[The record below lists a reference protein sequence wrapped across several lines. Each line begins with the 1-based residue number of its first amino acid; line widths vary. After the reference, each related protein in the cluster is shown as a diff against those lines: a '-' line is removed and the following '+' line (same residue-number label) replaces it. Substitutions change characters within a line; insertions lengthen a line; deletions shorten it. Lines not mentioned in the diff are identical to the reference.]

1 MKCMAKNR
9 MLVLLICGLLLIGL
23 LPVGGM
29 AEADPDADDNVKVT
43 FQYSTSTSTGNGT
56 KENPYTYELNYR
68 SSKTDKLEIKT
79 VNPLAKINGG
89 SNAYTVSLDYGWNNI
104 EFTVTSA
111 DQTKTAYYH
120 IRWSRTKQTR
130 NEYLKKGDIF
140 TEPATDATTADGK
153 IVNLNTNEAYEY
165 RLQGD
170 SSWTCVSGVTEILNL
185 RAGTYEIHYG
195 ESATHKRND
204 NYTYISIP
212 VGCKNQPFTTINKTS
227 YEIVMPEKVYIGQ
240 RVTLKIKLTGETFK
254 PVGTVSVT
262 AKNSANEWGQ
272 SIRPTVS
279 IRGYEAVGGVKYAVA
294 SFVLSGIS
302 ASESGCTLTIDS
314 VTLLK
319 DNYYEITGTT
329 GADALVAGTTVV
341 PKNTSDAIAFDKKTL
356 YKAGSTVTISLTKS
370 SGAGVDQIQSFDVC
384 KADGTVVESS
394 TDGSPIT
401 VTVTENLHIAN
412 VKATYLPANFTA
424 MEAQLARVK
433 GADLTL
439 YTDDS
444 RVALQERLA
453 LAEQMYKC
461 TAKDQKLID
470 DFVPTLQ
477 KAIDEL
483 VPKAGD
489 YREITKAK
497 ARIPADGSVYTDES
511 WSAVAAAAAA
521 AQTAMDEQW
530 NRLKQAEISTLAAR
544 LNDAIDKLQYKP
556 ADYTGVNKAI
566 AKANALNKEE
576 YSDFSAV
583 EAAFNAVIWDK
594 NVSEQAEVNAM
605 AKAIEDA
612 IAALEKREAAQTAL
626 PPQTGDHSPIE
637 WLFMLLILSGAGL
650 CAALYSGKRKSVDK

>member
-1 MKCMAKNR
+1 M
-9 MLVLLICGLLLIGL
+9 
-23 LPVGGM
+23 
-29 AEADPDADDNVKVT
+29 
-43 FQYSTSTSTGNGT
+43 
-56 KENPYTYELNYR
+56 
-68 SSKTDKLEIKT
+68 
-79 VNPLAKINGG
+79 
-89 SNAYTVSLDYGWNNI
+89 
-104 EFTVTSA
+104 
-111 DQTKTAYYH
+111 
-120 IRWSRTKQTR
+120 
-130 NEYLKKGDIF
+130 
-140 TEPATDATTADGK
+140 
-153 IVNLNTNEAYEY
+153 
-165 RLQGD
+165 
-170 SSWTCVSGVTEILNL
+170 
-185 RAGTYEIHYG
+185 
-195 ESATHKRND
+195 
-204 NYTYISIP
+204 
-212 VGCKNQPFTTINKTS
+212 
-227 YEIVMPEKVYIGQ
+227 
-240 RVTLKIKLTGETFK
+240 
-254 PVGTVSVT
+254 
-262 AKNSANEWGQ
+262 
-272 SIRPTVS
+272 
-279 IRGYEAVGGVKYAVA
+279 
-294 SFVLSGIS
+294 LSGIS

-314 VTLLK
+314 ATLLE

-329 GADALVAGTTVV
+329 GADALVAGMTVV
-341 PKNTSDAIAFDKKTL
+341 PQNTSDAIAFDKKTL

-370 SGAGVDQIQSFDVC
+370 NGAGVDQIQSFDVC

-497 ARIPADGSVYTDES
+497 ARIPADSSVYTDES

-583 EAAFNAVIWDK
+583 EAAVNAVIWDK